1 MNRRKFNRIA
11 IDSRF
16 DTDLFV
22 YGRHYTNIIIRDLS
36 LSGLFALGE
45 YDGQECDE
53 CELLLKPLDN
63 TQTTFLKI
71 PCKIV
76 RINETGIALEFMYP
90 DTESLIFLETI
101 VLYYADDP
109 FTAAT
114 EFPDLSFD
122 PVSQKCV

>member
-22 YGRHYTNIIIRDLS
+22 YGRPYKNIIIRDLS

-53 CELLLKPLDN
+53 CELLLKPLD
-63 TQTTFLKI
+63 
-71 PCKIV
+71 
-76 RINETGIALEFMYP
+76 RIIFNSGCRYDWLASTMNE
-90 DTESLIFLETI
+90 
-101 VLYYADDP
+101 
-109 FTAAT
+109 
-114 EFPDLSFD
+114 
-122 PVSQKCV
+122 